1 MSSRNEKLNPL
12 FRIRQVPRRT
22 RKKDLYIYIEIRRV
36 TPFEII
42 FHVYFHV
49 PNGNRRSGARP
60 SIPFTDIPYIYI
72 HIAKSRD
79 SMTKTINPRR
89 MEKVGEFKA
98 TLTGDDNYREYLSS
112 RKLGRFLLLL
122 LLSTLDKT
130 LLEPQSTLATDD
142 ACNVECDNDDAPR
155 DGEPLGS
162 RIHKYTRPE
171 IVCTAARKL
180 EGRALVDP

>member
-22 RKKDLYIYIEIRRV
+22 KKRFIYIEIRRV
-36 TPFEII
+36 TPFEIT
-42 FHVYFHV
+42 FHVYF

-98 TLTGDDNYREYLSS
+98 TLRGMITTANISP
-112 RKLGRFLLLL
+112 
-122 LLSTLDKT
+122 
-130 LLEPQSTLATDD
+130 LE
-142 ACNVECDNDDAPR
+142 N
-155 DGEPLGS
+155 
-162 RIHKYTRPE
+162 
-171 IVCTAARKL
+171 
-180 EGRALVDP
+180 